1 MKGAEVGQEHSKS
14 LIRSGGK
21 KRNKKKK
28 NHHMALLHV
37 IIKVF
42 TCSQF
47 SVEWVDLWGRN
58 LDHEKAPICSWSELS
73 QAGAGSHSRAPL
85 RWRFWE
91 CSALLWTSPG
101 PGQLWAYFTHLMQVP
116 ISHFSDDLLSHKTCL
131 VKG

>member
-1 MKGAEVGQEHSKS
+1 MAKNTLKVSSEVGE
-14 LIRSGGK
+14 K
-21 KRNKKKK
+21 KRNKKK

-116 ISHFSDDLLSHKTCL
+116 ISHFSDDLLSHKTCCGL